1 MRPALF
7 CLSLSL
13 LAAPVAVAAPSLN
26 PVDAPAGHYELDP
39 RHASVVARVR
49 HMGLSHYTMRF
60 DRVSAG
66 YDYDPMHPATSKIT
80 VAIDAGSLDVGDP
93 GIGKKF
99 ASEFLDAA
107 AHPQITFNS
116 NAIVDTEPGHG
127 TMTGDLTLRGVT
139 KPITLTVTY
148 NGTSADLI
156 GGRRMGFS
164 STGAFKRSDFGS
176 TAWRGPVGD
185 DIDLTIEAEFVRKQ

>member
-1 MRPALF
+1 MRPASF
-7 CLSLSL
+7 CLSLLL

-39 RHASVVARVR
+39 RHASVIAQVR

-60 DRVSAG
+60 DHVSAG
-66 YDYDPMHPATSKIT
+66 YDYDPVHPVTSKIT

-99 ASEFLDAA
+99 ATEFLDAA

-116 NAIVDTEPGHG
+116 TTITDSGDGHG
-127 TMTGDLTLRGVT
+127 VMAGDLTFRGVT
-139 KPITLTVTY
+139 KPLTLTVTY

-164 STGAFKRSDFGS
+164 ATGAFKRSDFGS

-185 DIDLTIEAEFVRKQ
+185 DIDLMIEAEFVRK